1 MSNILIADS
10 GATSSS
16 WCLINGGIVITSFIT
31 NGISPIYQSVDEIS
45 IEIERVVYPHL
56 SNIDINIDAIRFYC
70 AGCIPES
77 IDGVKKAIYN
87 SFNIDDIEVNSD
99 LVAVAHAL
107 CGSSSGIACIMGTGS
122 NSCEWDGT
130 KIVKHVPPLG
140 FILGDE
146 GSGASLGKMLVG
158 DILKNQLPDT
168 IKDKFLTQYKLTQAD
183 ILRKVYREPFPS
195 RFLSSLSPFILQN
208 IDEPSVRNI
217 AERGFNNFF
226 ERNVMQYNYQDNNV
240 NIIGS
245 VGWHYSEI
253 IKQIASQKG
262 ITIGKIE
269 QSPMDGL
276 VKYYKHA

>member
-70 AGCIPES
+70 AGCIPEN

-99 LVAVAHAL
+99 LIAVAHAL

-168 IKDKFLTQYKLTQAD
+168 VKDKFLTQYNLTQAD

-253 IKQIASQKG
+253 IKQIASQKS